1 MHQEFLSFGA
11 ELRRRR
17 LAAGLSLSRLSNVER
32 GIKAPSLE
40 MAGVLAVPALCG
52 GHATSSVNID
62 HADQAGIFRSLF
74 EHYRNLGQDTDPSV
88 LLPPLAAQFA
98 KISGGDVRRNLLIIG
113 SRYGRR
119 LTPQSRECPMTIPS
133 RNAVLTALAT
143 AGAIFVGLTI
153 AARMSV
159 LLALLIALVAG
170 GVALAAVRRPRPV
183 PLSAP
188 VPADLG
194 PSDLVTPEPPPVQ
207 AQPIAGVP
215 LPSAHEDYTFVF
227 SATVYWLPAVAGVT
241 EPGVIAVSE
250 IVRRAHQ
257 ITQRRD
263 PAQSVLVMHEL
274 AAFLADTRPDPGGRV
289 YVRAESVEL
298 QLSADDQRRLE
309 ELTRLR
315 KEEELWDY
323 QRRHEQSKRRYLS
336 EDVLK
341 DAGSAV
347 VWWLAR
353 NDDQPT
359 KVAESIGVLTQLA
372 HAANNAD
379 GDPAG
384 AGNRSLTAAFGR
396 SRTPVEHFGAFVDS
410 LHLLDDD
417 ARLMLTKQMASLVE
431 SNGYPTVAREMRD
444 QFDEGPDAASGMPA
458 DEPEPGEW

>member
-1 MHQEFLSFGA
+1 
-11 ELRRRR
+11 
-17 LAAGLSLSRLSNVER
+17 
-32 GIKAPSLE
+32 
-40 MAGVLAVPALCG
+40 
-52 GHATSSVNID
+52 
-62 HADQAGIFRSLF
+62 
-74 EHYRNLGQDTDPSV
+74 
-88 LLPPLAAQFA
+88 
-98 KISGGDVRRNLLIIG
+98 
-113 SRYGRR
+113 
-119 LTPQSRECPMTIPS
+119 MTIPP

-153 AARMSV
+153 AARMPV
-159 LLALLIALVAG
+159 LIALLIALVAG
-170 GVALAAVRRPRPV
+170 GVLLAVLSRSRSV

-188 VPADLG
+188 VPADLV
-194 PSDLVTPEPPPVQ
+194 PADLVTPEPPPVQ
-207 AQPIAGVP
+207 YQSQPIAGVP
-215 LPSAHEDYTFVF
+215 LPSAQADYAFAF
-227 SATVYWLPAVAGVT
+227 SATVYWLPAVASVT
-241 EPGVIAVSE
+241 EPGVVAVSE
-250 IVRRAHQ
+250 ILRRAHQ

-263 PAQSVLVMHEL
+263 PAQAALVLHEL
-274 AAFLADTRPDPGGRV
+274 AAFLADARPDTAGRV
-289 YVRAESVEL
+289 HAWAESVQL

-341 DAGSAV
+341 NAGSAV

-379 GDPAG
+379 GDTAV
-384 AGNRSLTAAFGR
+384 AGNRGLTSAFG
-396 SRTPVEHFGAFVDS
+396 SPRTPVEHFGAFIDS

-431 SNGYPTVAREMRD
+431 SNGYPTVAREMAS
-444 QFDEGPDAASGMPA
+444 QFDEGPGVPA
-458 DEPEPGEW
+458 DEPEPDEW